1 MIFICQDETR
11 IVTARSDA
19 TNFLWQD
26 NSTNNVINMSSS
38 GSYSVLASNGDCTIS
53 DTIIV
58 TQDPFSFEIG
68 NDITLCENSPT
79 VILDAGQDAVYYIW
93 STGET
98 SQIIL
103 VSDGYYSVD
112 VISELLCEYHD
123 NIDIPSSTVKISCL
137 CQHINE
143 NDM

>member
-58 TQDPFSFEIG
+58 TQDPF
-68 NDITLCENSPT
+68 
-79 VILDAGQDAVYYIW
+79 
-93 STGET
+93 
-98 SQIIL
+98 
-103 VSDGYYSVD
+103 
-112 VISELLCEYHD
+112 
-123 NIDIPSSTVKISCL
+123 
-137 CQHINE
+137 
-143 NDM
+143 